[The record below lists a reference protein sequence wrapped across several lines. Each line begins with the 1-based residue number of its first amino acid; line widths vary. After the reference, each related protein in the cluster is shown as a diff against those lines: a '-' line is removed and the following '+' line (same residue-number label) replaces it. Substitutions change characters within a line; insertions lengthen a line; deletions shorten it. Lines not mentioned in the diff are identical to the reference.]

1 MVPTPPPTPEP
12 VPSPAPPPTP
22 TPTAPTPEPI
32 PVGSHAIVGQ
42 LNLPIE
48 VPFDSAL
55 LRDELALLLDV
66 PVDRVRITANIE
78 SAANTRVVIVAITD
92 LTAAQETE
100 VSAFFDD
107 NPTFT
112 LDGFGTVTTFSSAE
126 VAKQNV
132 TIRIFDVC
140 TSVSATDFPEAAYI
154 AAFNNALAS
163 TASVTTS
170 IPFGVVEDSP
180 SCDDATPEGSTRV
193 VTDIEVA
200 AVDLGAVLALLP
212 TASTTIDLDGDF
224 GVVSLG
230 NQLEL
235 SIQ

>member
-66 PVDRVRITANIE
+66 PVDRVRITVNFPFGADR
-78 SAANTRVVIVAITD
+78 SVDAAITD

>member
-1 MVPTPPPTPEP
+1 MVAQSA
-12 VPSPAPPPTP
+12 VKAR
-22 TPTAPTPEPI
+22 
-32 PVGSHAIVGQ
+32 
-42 LNLPIE
+42 LNLPFNAN
-48 VPFDSAL
+48 FDSAVFEA
-55 LRDELALLLDV
+55 ELADEIGV
-66 PVDRVRITANIE
+66 PVNSVRITT
-78 SAANTRVVIVAITD
+78 NTQFSIFRVFDVAIID
-92 LTAAQETE
+92 LTTAQQTE
-100 VSAFFDD
+100 VAAFFAN

-112 LDGFGTVTTFSSAE
+112 LGSFGTVTTDSSGPI
-126 VAKQNV
+126 AKEPNHIV
-132 TIRIFDVC
+132 TLQIEEVC